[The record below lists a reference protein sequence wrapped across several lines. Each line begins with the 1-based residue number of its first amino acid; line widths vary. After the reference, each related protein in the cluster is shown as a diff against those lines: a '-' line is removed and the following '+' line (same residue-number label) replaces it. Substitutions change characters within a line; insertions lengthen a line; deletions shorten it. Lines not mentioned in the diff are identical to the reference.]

1 VISISSFLK
10 KRVTYSWIT
19 DRWSWGHASVIALP
33 SEEPGLT
40 REEKWPCHWCDS
52 PPSDSTTIDSTDQTH
67 RKRKRRQRWA
77 QAAGL
82 LPKAACLRPTCPHPP
97 DDSRPPPDSLLRPAL
112 LLRRTPLFR
121 RARRPLPP
129 VRKLDGISFL
139 FINGIDRIEAQK
151 QIRPIHKHGS
161 ISLVRQGNPSP
172 HFSVVLITG
181 W

>member
-121 RARRPLPP
+121 RADAP
-129 VRKLDGISFL
+129 FL
-139 FINGIDRIEAQK
+139 LFQNSTAC
-151 QIRPIHKHGS
+151 
-161 ISLVRQGNPSP
+161 PSC
-172 HFSVVLITG
+172 L
-181 W
+181 